1 MKNATQ
7 PVTIVVE
14 GPKALK
20 AYTEI
25 GEITSQFPQINHMAY
40 HVKEDVMILD
50 LQDTSAD
57 NPKTKRLTIEGVRR
71 NRDVK
76 GIMELKFKIAL
87 DKDKYDLGLD

>member
-1 MKNATQ
+1 MT
-7 PVTIVVE
+7 
-14 GPKALK
+14 
-20 AYTEI
+20 
-25 GEITSQFPQINHMAY
+25 Y

-76 GIMELKFKIAL
+76 GIMELKFRIAL
-87 DKDKYDLGLD
+87 DKDKYDLDFD

>member
-1 MKNATQ
+1 MENATQ
-7 PVTIVVE
+7 PVTVVVE
-14 GPKALK
+14 GPKDNK
-20 AYTEI
+20 ACTEI
-25 GEITSQFPQINHMAY
+25 SEIISQFPQINHMTY

>member
-1 MKNATQ
+1 MENATQ
-7 PVTIVVE
+7 PVTVVVE
-14 GPKALK
+14 GPKDNK

-25 GEITSQFPQINHMAY
+25 GEITSQFPQINHMTY

-87 DKDKYDLGLD
+87 DKDKYDLDFD

>member
-1 MKNATQ
+1 MENATQ
-7 PVTIVVE
+7 PVTVVVE
-14 GPKALK
+14 GPKDNK

-25 GEITSQFPQINHMAY
+25 SEIISQFPQINHMTY

-50 LQDTSAD
+50 LQDKSPD
-57 NPKTKRLTIEGVRR
+57 NPKTKRLTIEGIRR